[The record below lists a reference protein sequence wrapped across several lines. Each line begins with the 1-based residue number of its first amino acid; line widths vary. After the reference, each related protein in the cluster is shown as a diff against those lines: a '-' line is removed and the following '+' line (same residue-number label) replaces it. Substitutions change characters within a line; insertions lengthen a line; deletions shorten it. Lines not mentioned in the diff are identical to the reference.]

1 MSESHESFEGKS
13 RIENT
18 PQSQA
23 DSSSLLESGEIR
35 SIKELEGYWGMH
47 LVGIK
52 DGDDAFFRPDKE
64 TAFIFESTGK
74 DARRSDLEVVAFK
87 IDKTLGFGLVP
98 PVVYRTVNGTEG
110 SLQKF
115 IKDSPI
121 AKQLKW
127 RGTVKPEELTKAAV
141 FDYLLDVKDRRGDN
155 FLVNQASGKIW
166 LIDHDYWM
174 FWNEI
179 LRSDILQETQTRGLN
194 HITPETQSALERFI
208 TSIDPLIIGAKSEV
222 VKIVKKAQE
231 RAKLILDKGKIPS

>member
-1 MSESHESFEGKS
+1 MAQKDLYKNLLNQLYSH
-13 RIENT
+13 
-18 PQSQA
+18 PY
-23 DSSSLLESGEIR
+23 EI
-35 SIKELEGYWGMH
+35 
-47 LVGIK
+47 
-52 DGDDAFFRPDKE
+52 
-64 TAFIFESTGK
+64 
-74 DARRSDLEVVAFK
+74 
-87 IDKTLGFGLVP
+87 
-98 PVVYRTVNGTEG
+98 
-110 SLQKF
+110 
-115 IKDSPI
+115 
-121 AKQLKW
+121 W